1 MVKNAKK
8 KAGSSAILEKKSLLT
23 DALREIKNEIASLK
37 KKREEMESQLSSTKD
52 TIGKTQEEESRLRN
66 KLASLANKE
75 TELSAKK
82 QKLEDSLVSVK
93 EKLEKIKKV
102 ESDLSDV

>member
-1 MVKNAKK
+1 MVKKSGSKK
-8 KAGSSAILEKKSLLT
+8 TKAIIEKKSLLN
-23 DALREIKNEIASLK
+23 DALKEIKNEIASMK
-37 KKREEMESQLSSTKD
+37 RKREELEAQLQSTKD

-66 KLASLANKE
+66 KLTALTNKE
-75 TELSAKK
+75 TEFSAKK
-82 QKLEDSLVSVK
+82 DKLEDSLEYVK